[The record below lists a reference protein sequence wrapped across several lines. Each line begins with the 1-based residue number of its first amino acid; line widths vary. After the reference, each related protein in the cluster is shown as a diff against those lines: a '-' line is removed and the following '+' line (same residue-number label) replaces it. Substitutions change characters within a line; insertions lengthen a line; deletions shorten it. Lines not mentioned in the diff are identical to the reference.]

1 MFWVHVQKMCGQ
13 LLSLSQVHF
22 YIFRIHLDNKNM
34 REKIRYAYE
43 YQNKLA
49 SLEATLVRNIDR
61 LTHSLTHRALG
72 VKCTATSIAKNLFM
86 VSQHAGVGSK

>member
-1 MFWVHVQKMCGQ
+1 MYPYLYAFSPTSVSTKKNYLMFWVDVQKLCGQ

-61 LTHSLTHRALG
+61 LTHSLTG
-72 VKCTATSIAKNLFM
+72 P
-86 VSQHAGVGSK
+86 